1 MQETSEIQIKNILEG
16 QRAYFRNGHTQ
27 STSFRI
33 ENLKKLKKAILDHET
48 AICDALW
55 EDLHKSKEEAYLTE
69 ISLVLGEIDY
79 HIRHLKKW
87 LKPQRKRTPLHL
99 LPASSY
105 EYYEPLGVALIVAP
119 WNYPFQ
125 LVFNPL
131 VGAISSGCCAI
142 VKPSPFTKKTAQ
154 LMEAIL
160 NKIFPM
166 EYIKAIQGSK
176 ETNEALLRHRF
187 DFIFFTGSTRVGKVF
202 MKGAA
207 EFLTPVVLELGGK
220 SPCIVDHNAQ
230 IDVAA
235 KRIVWGKTI
244 NAGQTCIAPDYL
256 FVHISKKE
264 ALIEKMKHYISQMY
278 GDTIESSKYYPRI
291 IHQDAFDR
299 LAGLMGEGK
308 ICIGG
313 KMDRNTR
320 FIEPTVI
327 EGLSLDAQL
336 MHEEIFGPILPVFTF
351 TDIEEVED
359 YILSKEKP
367 LAMYY
372 FGGDAGAERVLRKIS
387 SGGATINDTL
397 IHIANHNLSFG
408 GVGNSGMGSYHGK
421 GSFLAFSHKKAVVK
435 SPTWLDLPFKY
446 APFKYFEWVK
456 NIL

>member
-27 STSFRI
+27 SISFRI

-48 AICDALW
+48 AICEALW

-87 LKPQRKRTPLHL
+87 SKPQRKRTPLHL

-142 VKPSPFTKKTAQ
+142 VKPSPFTNKTAQ

-187 DFIFFTGSTRVGKVF
+187 DFIFFTGSTHVGKVF

-207 EFLTPVVLELGGK
+207 EFLTPIVLELGGK

-235 KRIVWGKTI
+235 KRIIWGKTI

-264 ALIEKMKHYISQMY
+264 ALIEKMKYYISEMY
-278 GDTIESSKYYPRI
+278 SDTVESSKYYPRI

-299 LAGLMGEGK
+299 LADLMGEGK

-327 EGLSLDAQL
+327 EALSLDAQI
-336 MHEEIFGPILPVFTF
+336 MQEEIFGPILPIFTF
-351 TDIEEVED
+351 TNIEEVEE

-372 FGGDAGAERVLRKIS
+372 FGGDAGAERILRKIS
-387 SGGATINDTL
+387 SGGAAINDTL

>member
-1 MQETSEIQIKNILEG
+1 MQETSEIQIKTILAA
-16 QRAYFRNGHTQ
+16 QRAYFREGHTQ
-27 STSFRI
+27 SISFRI
-33 ENLKKLKKAILDHET
+33 ENLKKLKKAIIEHEA
-48 AICDALW
+48 AICEALW
-55 EDLHKSKEEAYLTE
+55 DDLHKSKEEAFLTE
-69 ISLVLGEIDY
+69 ISLVLGEINY

-87 LKPQRKRTPLHL
+87 TKPQRKSTPFHL
-99 LPASSY
+99 MPASSY

-131 VGAISSGCCAI
+131 VGAISSGCCAL
-142 VKPSPFTKKTAQ
+142 VKPSPFTQKTAQ
-154 LMEAIL
+154 LMEDIL
-160 NKIFPM
+160 NKVFPM
-166 EYIKAIQGSK
+166 KYIKAIQGSK
-176 ETNEALLRHRF
+176 DTNEALLRQRF
-187 DFIFFTGSTRVGKVF
+187 DFIFFTGSTQVGKVF

-207 EFLTPVVLELGGK
+207 EFLTPIVLELGGK
-220 SPCIVDHNAQ
+220 SPCIVDHDAQ
-230 IDVAA
+230 IDLAA

-256 FVHISKKE
+256 FVHASKKE
-264 ALIEKMKHYISQMY
+264 ALIAKMKHYLKEMH
-278 GDTIESSKYYPRI
+278 GDAIESSAYYPRI
-291 IHQDAFDR
+291 IHEDAFDR
-299 LAGLMGEGK
+299 LASLMQEGE
-308 ICIGG
+308 ICLGG

-327 EGLSLDAQL
+327 EGIGFDSKIMQ
-336 MHEEIFGPILPVFTF
+336 EEIFGPILPLFTF
-351 TDIEEVED
+351 TRLEEVED

-372 FGGDAGAERVLRKIS
+372 FGGDTGANRLLSKIS

-408 GVGNSGMGSYHGK
+408 GVGNSGTGSYHGK

-435 SPTWLDLPFKY
+435 AATWIDLPFKY

>member
-1 MQETSEIQIKNILEG
+1 MQETTEIQIKNILEG
-16 QRAYFRNGHTQ
+16 QRTYFRNGHTQ
-27 STSFRI
+27 SISFRI
-33 ENLKKLKKAILDHET
+33 ENLKKLKKAILDHQT

-87 LKPQRKRTPLHL
+87 SKPQRKRTPLHL

-105 EYYEPLGVALIVAP
+105 EYYEPLGVALIIAP

-131 VGAISSGCCAI
+131 VGAISSGCCVI
-142 VKPSPFTKKTAQ
+142 VKPSPFTNNTAQ
-154 LMEAIL
+154 LIEAIL
-160 NKIFPM
+160 NKIFPV

-187 DFIFFTGSTRVGKVF
+187 DFIFFTGSTQVGKVF

-230 IDVAA
+230 IDLAA
-235 KRIVWGKTI
+235 KRIIWGKTI

-256 FVHISKKE
+256 FVHISKKD
-264 ALIEKMKHYISQMY
+264 ALIEKMKHYLNEMH
-278 GDTIESSKYYPRI
+278 GDTIESSAYYPRI

-299 LAGLMGEGK
+299 LANLMREGK

-327 EGLSLDAQL
+327 EGLSLDAQV
-336 MHEEIFGPILPVFTF
+336 MQEEIFGPILPVFTF
-351 TDIEEVED
+351 TNIEEVED

-372 FGGDAGAERVLRKIS
+372 FGGNDGADRILSKIS

-421 GSFLAFSHKKAVVK
+421 GSFLAFSHKRAVVK

-446 APFKYFEWVK
+446 PPFKYFEWVK